1 MIGGM
6 HRGAA
11 ARLLAALLAALVT
24 VLASCGGNDGGDAR
38 NAADD
43 DEDRGALELAP
54 SSTTTT
60 SPEDRAMSE
69 LLLEQPVLEGFAPAD
84 DVLGTGPLDLDAA
97 AAAEDDRDAERAL
110 LETRGFERGS
120 SRAWIDPGQ
129 DVVYI
134 AVYDF
139 VDAAGAAAYLADG
152 SETLQS
158 RGATPFDVPE
168 VEGAVGFT
176 TIEESAG
183 GTFTAHA
190 VAFTRGE
197 RWVLTLVGSPG
208 SGRTPDDA
216 RAVAA
221 AQAERLG

>member
-11 ARLLAALLAALVT
+11 ARLLAVLLATLIT
-24 VLASCGGNDGGDAR
+24 VVAACTGGDDGDAR
-38 NAADD
+38 NAGGE
-43 DEDRGALELAP
+43 DENRETLELAP

-60 SPEDRAMSE
+60 TPEDRAMSE
-69 LLLEQPVLEGFAPAD
+69 LLLEQPVLDGFAPAD
-84 DVLGTGPLDLDAA
+84 HVLGTGPLDLDAA
-97 AAAEDDRDAERAL
+97 ASAEDDPAAERAL

-134 AVYDF
+134 AIYDF
-139 VDAAGAAAYLADG
+139 VEAAGAAAYLADG
-152 SETLQS
+152 SETLLA
-158 RGATPFDVPE
+158 RGASPFDVPE

-197 RWVLTLVGSPG
+197 HWVLSLVGSPG

>member
-11 ARLLAALLAALVT
+11 ARLLAAVLAALIT
-24 VLASCGGNDGGDAR
+24 VVAACSGDDDGDGDA
-38 NAADD
+38 AGE
-43 DEDRGALELAP
+43 DENRETLELAP

-60 SPEDRAMSE
+60 TPEDRAMSE
-69 LLLEQPVLEGFAPAD
+69 LLLEQPVLEGFVPAD
-84 DVLGTGPLDLDAA
+84 DVIGTGPLDLDAA
-97 AAAEDDRDAERAL
+97 ASAEDDPAAERAL

-134 AVYDF
+134 AIYDF

-152 SETLQS
+152 SETLLA
-158 RGATPFDVPE
+158 RGASPFDVPE

-197 RWVLTLVGSPG
+197 HWVLSLVGSPG